1 MIFKSNYPLTSL
13 SQQKIHIMCR
23 CIPCQAIICTWSDNR
38 QFSQTRKN
46 QRRNGVNPLRP
57 ALHFCGANAD
67 YRCDRHSTFVATGLS
82 PHKIASCIS
91 ANQNC
96 SRPFLRVT
104 VEILLLHQ
112 PLKSYKL
119 QYKYF
124 AVFCNFWMCLRN
136 FPKVMADESEAGG
149 GGLRE
154 LYADSDSGDEFVG
167 FDAET
172 VRRAE
177 TTLNALIES
186 DSNSKK

>member
-1 MIFKSNYPLTSL
+1 MYFSQSELFPPLSPGDSRDPSVASAIKILQASIQIF
-13 SQQKIHIMCR
+13 R
-23 CIPCQAIICTWSDNR
+23 CILRFLDVFTK
-38 QFSQTRKN
+38 FSESY
-46 QRRNGVNPLRP
+46 
-57 ALHFCGANAD
+57 GA
-67 YRCDRHSTFVATGLS
+67 
-82 PHKIASCIS
+82 
-91 ANQNC
+91 
-96 SRPFLRVT
+96 
-104 VEILLLHQ
+104 
-112 PLKSYKL
+112 
-119 QYKYF
+119 
-124 AVFCNFWMCLRN
+124 CLRN